1 MQDYMMEEGFP
12 YPPVLSCPVP
22 SRPVT
27 HHFIPIT
34 RVERNQEHE
43 TRTKTNTL
51 RVSLADRQGSQQSFI
66 SGKISKLFR
75 SENDTLKIF

>member
-1 MQDYMMEEGFP
+1 MQDYMMQEGFP
-12 YPPVLSCPVP
+12 YPPVLSCPE
-22 SRPVT
+22 T
-27 HHFIPIT
+27 HHSIPIP
-34 RVERNQEHE
+34 RVEKNQEHK
-43 TRTKTNTL
+43 TRTIKNTL

>member
-1 MQDYMMEEGFP
+1 MQDYMMQERIP
-12 YPPVLSCPVP
+12 VPSRPVL

-27 HHFIPIT
+27 HHFIPIP
-34 RVERNQEHE
+34 RVERNQEHK

-51 RVSLADRQGSQQSFI
+51 RVSLADRQGPQQSFI